1 MSACSIVNGYIHA
14 NGKRV
19 REFGINCSDLFADWR
34 RGVITSVSPVAY
46 TPPANYIAV
55 MDFCAANNIRFI
67 RFLVSAHRTKTY
79 RVGWMEAQATFLSN
93 MDALV
98 AAAEERG
105 ILLVPSIF
113 FSQPAIPP
121 RFSEPLRA
129 YDDPLSLTYAQI
141 AADITAIVG
150 RYKNSPAI
158 GYWEYGN
165 ESDLRTDNPPAAPS
179 YSTDTSMEQP
189 AAWSVADG
197 YLTESTTTSGYST
210 IGSITKRFKDLCLV
224 ADPNALTCS
233 GNSGWR
239 VNSQRAD
246 ILEAMRKQLADDGTH
261 TTSAHPYPNVGFHV
275 SGADG
280 LGAYMLALNK
290 NYRLLGKPLIIGEFG
305 FPAGTDVNGAT
316 STATL
321 EKTMIE
327 IIRADI
333 DIAMIWEYRAFSAQ
347 TDTYSIS
354 DGTAATNE
362 HLAVFLKAC
371 QQYNL

>member
-1 MSACSIVNGYIHA
+1 MSVCSIVNGHIHA
-14 NGKRV
+14 NGSRV

-34 RGVITSVSPVAY
+34 RGIITSASPVAY
-46 TPPANYIAV
+46 TPSVNYIAV

-98 AAAEERG
+98 AAAEARG

-129 YDDPLSLTYAQI
+129 YDDPLSSTYTQI
-141 AADITAIVG
+141 ASDITAIVG
-150 RYKNSPAI
+150 RYKDSPAI

-165 ESDLRTDNPPAAPS
+165 ESDIRTVNPPAAPS

-189 AAWSVADG
+189 ASWSVADG
-197 YLTESTTTSGYST
+197 YLVESTTTIGYST
-210 IGSITKRFKDLCLV
+210 IGSVTKRFKDLCLV

-239 VNSQRAD
+239 LNSQRAD
-246 ILEAMRKQLADDGTH
+246 ILDAMRRQLADDGTH
-261 TTSAHPYPNVGFHV
+261 TTSCHPYPNIGFHS

-290 NYRLLGKPLIIGEFG
+290 NYRLIGRPLIIGEFG
-305 FPAGTDVNGAT
+305 FPAGTDVGTAT
-316 STATL
+316 SSETL
-321 EKTMIE
+321 EKATIE
-327 IIRADI
+327 IMRADI
-333 DIAMIWEYRAFSAQ
+333 DIALIWEYRAFTGQA
-347 TDTYSIS
+347 DTFSIS
-354 DGTAATNE
+354 DGTTETNK
-362 HLAVFLKAC
+362 HLDVFLRAC